1 MALEIFSLGSVFEN
15 TAAVDGNMEKVIENS
30 DDDNKVVAN
39 ISILDCI
46 SEAVIAEVLDVIP
59 TDQAIV
65 ILFLTSIS
73 VVDF

>member
-30 DDDNKVVAN
+30 DDDNKVVVN

-46 SEAVIAEVLDVIP
+46 SEAVIAEVFDVIS

>member
-46 SEAVIAEVLDVIP
+46 SEVVIAEVFDVIS

>member
-30 DDDNKVVAN
+30 YDDNKVVEN

-46 SEAVIAEVLDVIP
+46 SVTVIAEVFDVIS

-65 ILFLTSIS
+65 ILFLTLIS